1 MNSVLVVTDAGTWT
15 AEAEYAL
22 AVVEAEVAVGTEVV
36 LAVPE
41 GASYAAD
48 LPGRPR
54 RAGEGSEQPLRV
66 VELPGP
72 EPRRSFSDLL
82 ANIRWIAALSRRERF
97 DAVLSS
103 GSAAHL
109 AAVLAVGR
117 RAPVVHLRGIAREPR
132 GHAANRFLYRKLT
145 SVIVVPS
152 ARVRDWVVETLRV
165 PSDRVHRILLP
176 VADDH
181 FAERSADGSLRT
193 ELGIEPGVP
202 LVVNVAR
209 LAPVKGHAVLVRAMA
224 DVARRVPEARLL
236 LVGEPWAGEPEGL
249 RSLARELGI
258 EDAVVFAGRRE
269 DITRILADAA
279 VCVCSSIGSEENSR
293 AVSEYMAAGR
303 PVVATSVG
311 VIPELVDDGT
321 SALLVEP
328 GDPEGLARAIVSVL
342 EDRDLADRMGRE
354 GRRLARERVSVESF
368 AARLGQAFGDVR
380 GEGTSAAASVR
391 ASEGA

>member
-1 MNSVLVVTDAGTWT
+1 
-15 AEAEYAL
+15 
-22 AVVEAEVAVGTEVV
+22 
-36 LAVPE
+36 
-41 GASYAAD
+41 
-48 LPGRPR
+48 
-54 RAGEGSEQPLRV
+54 
-66 VELPGP
+66 
-72 EPRRSFSDLL
+72 
-82 ANIRWIAALSRRERF
+82 
-97 DAVLSS
+97 
-103 GSAAHL
+103 
-109 AAVLAVGR
+109 
-117 RAPVVHLRGIAREPR
+117 
-132 GHAANRFLYRKLT
+132 
-145 SVIVVPS
+145 VIVVPS

-202 LVVNVAR
+202 LIVNVAR

-236 LVGEPWAGEPEGL
+236 LVGESWAGEPEGL

-258 EDAVVFAGRRE
+258 EDAVVFTGQRE
-269 DITRILADAA
+269 DVTRILADAA

-321 SALLVEP
+321 SGLLV
-328 GDPEGLARAIVSVL
+328 DPDDPDGLGRALVTIL
-342 EDRDLADRMGRE
+342 EDRELADQMGRE

-368 AARLGQAFGDVR
+368 AVRLGQALGDVR
-380 GEGTSAAASVR
+380 GERTSDAASVQAR
-391 ASEGA
+391 EGA